1 MEEEPEGA
9 HHPQVEPAG
18 VPSGA
23 DAMEEEPPPEAGPDR
38 TQPGGSA
45 SVGGTPPP
53 ERQPGEGEML
63 VDMVLHGAS
72 QATPPVEEVRRLCLI
87 RGETSN
93 EVGKRIVELFSPPRI
108 NEKIDRMSSKKG
120 IVAGTSFDLI
130 VDKRTGETW
139 NFLKPE
145 DRRRCWNRLEEERPW
160 VVIGSP
166 PCTAFSTINT
176 GLNYPKMN
184 RDEVLRRQGEARVLL
199 GFALAVYHWQLNR
212 GCYFLHEHPDS
223 ASSWE
228 LPEVRAMMGRP
239 GVQVT
244 KTDAC
249 VLGMKT
255 VDASGVEGPVKKPTR
270 WMGNAPYLMK
280 ELSRRCEGRHESHVP
295 LMNGRAAGAAI
306 YPPELVAAIVRGI
319 QPQVEADTRRSHDDN
334 KNIDLNFSPELKAAM
349 GLSEEE
355 RARPTYDE
363 YTGEELPP
371 NLVATGKKEE
381 LKYFASKQVWR
392 AVPRPRTPGVKVIGT
407 RWVCCNKGDSINPD
421 IRCRLVCQEMKR
433 YETDEFFAATP
444 PIETMRLLVSIAAES
459 EDLVMSLVDISR
471 AYFNANIGRE
481 VYVEMPPEAGMPK
494 GTVGR
499 LIKCMYGTR
508 DAAQGW
514 EATYCA
520 ALLRLGLSRGTA
532 NPCLFTHKSR
542 NIRLCVHGDDF
553 LSAAK
558 LADTKWFE
566 AALLKAFEGKVKGN
580 LQKPDD
586 EIRVLNR
593 IIRRTEAGYEMEGD
607 QRHGEIIVRDLG
619 LTEESKA
626 LSVPGRKLTKAE
638 LDSEPEGLS
647 PDDHSD
653 YRARVA
659 RCNFMASDRFDVAYT
674 VKELCRKMSK
684 PDTGDQAALKRL
696 GRYLLDKPRVIIY
709 FPWQEAELLTVM
721 TDSDWAGCPRTR
733 KSTSGGLVMRGRHL
747 IKHWCATQA
756 TVALSSGEAEL
767 ISLVRGASE
776 GLGVQSLLRD
786 LGVDSRATI
795 LTDAS
800 AAIGMCKRTGVGKV
814 RHLDTRLLWIQDK
827 IRHGEIGLEKIA
839 GLQNPADALTK
850 YLGSDALLEHMARAG
865 CWLAEGRARTAP
877 ALTKAL

>member
-1 MEEEPEGA
+1 
-9 HHPQVEPAG
+9 
-18 VPSGA
+18 
-23 DAMEEEPPPEAGPDR
+23 
-38 TQPGGSA
+38 
-45 SVGGTPPP
+45 
-53 ERQPGEGEML
+53 
-63 VDMVLHGAS
+63 
-72 QATPPVEEVRRLCLI
+72 
-87 RGETSN
+87 
-93 EVGKRIVELFSPPRI
+93 
-108 NEKIDRMSSKKG
+108 
-120 IVAGTSFDLI
+120 
-130 VDKRTGETW
+130 
-139 NFLKPE
+139 
-145 DRRRCWNRLEEERPW
+145 
-160 VVIGSP
+160 
-166 PCTAFSTINT
+166 
-176 GLNYPKMN
+176 
-184 RDEVLRRQGEARVLL
+184 
-199 GFALAVYHWQLNR
+199 
-212 GCYFLHEHPDS
+212 
-223 ASSWE
+223 
-228 LPEVRAMMGRP
+228 
-239 GVQVT
+239 
-244 KTDAC
+244 
-249 VLGMKT
+249 
-255 VDASGVEGPVKKPTR
+255 
-270 WMGNAPYLMK
+270 MGNAPYLMK
-280 ELSRRCEGRHESHVP
+280 ELNRRCEGRHRSHVP

-306 YPPELVAAIVRGI
+306 YPPGLVAAIIRGI
-319 QPQVEADTRRSHDDN
+319 QSQVEADTRRSH
-334 KNIDLNFSPELKAAM
+334 NIDQGFSADLKAAM

-371 NLVATGKKEE
+371 NLVAAGKQEE

-392 AVPRPRTPGVKVIGT
+392 AVPRPRAPGMKVIGT

-421 IRCRLVCQEMKR
+421 VRCRLVCQEMKR
-433 YETDEFFAATP
+433 YETDELFAATP
-444 PIETMRLLVSIAAES
+444 PIETMRLLVSMAAES

-481 VYVEMPPEAGMPK
+481 VYVEMPPEAGVPK

-514 EATYCA
+514 ESTYCA
-520 ALLRLGLSRGTA
+520 ALLRLGFSRGAA

-542 NIRLCVHGDDF
+542 NVRLCVHGDDF
-553 LSAAK
+553 LSVAK
-558 LADTKWFE
+558 LVDVRWFE
-566 AALLKAFEGKVKGN
+566 AALLKEFEGKIKGN

-586 EIRVLNR
+586 EFRVLNR
-593 IIRRTEAGYEMEGD
+593 IIRRTAAGYEMEGD
-607 QRHGEIIVRDLG
+607 QRHSEIIVRDLG
-619 LTEESKA
+619 LTTESKA

-638 LDSEPEGLS
+638 LDGEPESLS
-647 PDDHSD
+647 PEDHSD

-659 RCNFMASDRFDVAYT
+659 RCNFMSSDRFDIAYT
-674 VKELCRKMSK
+674 VKELCRRMSK
-684 PDTGDQAALKRL
+684 PDAGDQAALKRL

-709 FPWQEAELLTVM
+709 FPWQEAELITVM

-786 LGVDSRATI
+786 LGVQSRVTI

-827 IRHGEIGLEKIA
+827 VRHGEIGLEKIA

-850 YLGSDALLEHMARAG
+850 YLGSDALFEHMARAG

-877 ALTKAL
+877 ALAKAS